1 MHSLLK
7 TTTFSIL
14 FIVSFFFC
22 NHLSAQNWDINLL
35 KQINPTNPTSS
46 TWKNI
51 SATSEP
57 ICVAAP
63 IGMFAVSLINHD
75 QNLKK
80 NAFKLAESMVITA
93 AITEVM
99 KVTINRDRPFI
110 KYPLDVFPNQVDE
123 TGKSMPSAHTALA
136 FTTATSIYLAYPKWY
151 VALPAFTWATA
162 VGYSRMYLGQHY
174 PSDVLVGA
182 IVGGGSACLTNWL
195 NKKFIEK
202 KKVQMVK
209 APA

>member
-7 TTTFSIL
+7 TTTLSIL
-14 FIVSFFFC
+14 IIVSFFFC

-80 NAFKLAESMVITA
+80 NAFTNAQKNMVKLYFM
-93 AITEVM
+93 
-99 KVTINRDRPFI
+99 
-110 KYPLDVFPNQVDE
+110 
-123 TGKSMPSAHTALA
+123 
-136 FTTATSIYLAYPKWY
+136 
-151 VALPAFTWATA
+151 LPA
-162 VGYSRMYLGQHY
+162 
-174 PSDVLVGA
+174 
-182 IVGGGSACLTNWL
+182 I
-195 NKKFIEK
+195 
-202 KKVQMVK
+202 
-209 APA
+209 